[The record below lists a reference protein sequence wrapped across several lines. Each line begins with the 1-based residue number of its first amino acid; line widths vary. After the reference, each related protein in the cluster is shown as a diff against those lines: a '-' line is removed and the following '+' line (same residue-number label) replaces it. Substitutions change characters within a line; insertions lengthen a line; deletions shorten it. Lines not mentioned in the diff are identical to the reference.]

1 MTAPIVADEVARWQR
16 FVEADKAA
24 TAARMELFA
33 HRAGLLELLRRG
45 LDLPGERPAAL
56 DVASRLT
63 TEELQ
68 ALFPDLLAL
77 ASFRHGLTARCR
89 EVILRLPSSWLLANI
104 EAHATPL
111 LANGGEEEY
120 RTLLP
125 LYARIDTALALR
137 LARAAAQNADE
148 EVREAGEDY
157 LHAAEQAAPG
167 EREQASKR
175 NGQDG

>member
-1 MTAPIVADEVARWQR
+1 MSAQPAESDAARWHR

-24 TAARMELFA
+24 TAARMDLFA
-33 HRAGLLELLRRG
+33 HRGGLLELVRRG
-45 LDLPGERPAAL
+45 LHLPGERPAAL

-77 ASFRHGLTARCR
+77 ASFRHGLTERSR

-104 EAHATPL
+104 EAHAAPL
-111 LANGGEEEY
+111 LVTGGEEEC
-120 RTLLP
+120 RTLLA
-125 LYARIDTALALR
+125 LYSRIDSALALR
-137 LARAAAQNADE
+137 LAQAAARSADE

-157 LHAAEQAAPG
+157 LHAAEKAAATEP
-167 EREQASKR
+167 EQASKR